1 MKKSSFSKKVLS
13 KIDKLDSRGI
23 KDIIFSLSD
32 KDNFLQDSLNYLP
45 FGFLIINKDYRILF
59 GNQFALRYFDT
70 TKIIDQILFDII
82 QSKKL
87 ADLLK
92 KKFYQSEKIEA
103 LEFLFEQEELNFYS
117 YPVTKNG
124 LIREYILLIYEVTE
138 WKKNYLK
145 ENLQKSVFSLQRL
158 TSGIAHEIRNPLGAL
173 DLHLQLIQ
181 RHLRQKEIKKDYIE
195 ELTEII
201 QEEITRLNKTIEDF
215 LMVSKPVQLKKKFA
229 NLNDVITKT
238 IKIMQPV
245 IEQNNISYSL
255 QLDKKLPILQLDVYA
270 IQQVMINLIKNA
282 IEAIT
287 ENQKIKKG
295 KIAIQTEFDAT
306 KIICLIDDNG
316 IQLPST
322 EQENIATPY
331 YSTKKTG
338 TGLGLSIVQS
348 ILERHNAKINFSE
361 KKSKKSKITLFFYF
375 NQKNH
380 LIESKN

>member
-380 LIESKN
+380 LIENKN